1 MSDNGDARPLHVI
14 TGAGSGIGAALAVH
28 AALEVGAAV
37 AVVDVDAGRA
47 AHTVETITAAGGA
60 ATTHAVDVA
69 DYAEVERLAEELHRV
84 HGSAALVAC
93 NAGIEYSG
101 PLWEMSPEAWERVRS
116 VNLDGAFNLTRA
128 LLPAMIASG
137 SRSSL
142 LYTSSIGGV
151 TIAGNQTAYVVSK
164 HAVRV
169 LAQSVA
175 CDLEAIGSRV
185 GVSILL
191 PGPVRTRI
199 FEDSTTSGG
208 HDAEAHR
215 AQLLARLRDD
225 GLNPEEVARI
235 AYDGVAA
242 GRRWIYTD
250 PDGVSDRLRSHVE
263 ELLSGVGTAPDASA
277 AVRADAR
284 E

>member
-1 MSDNGDARPLHVI
+1 MSDDEDARPLHVI

-28 AALEVGAAV
+28 AALELGAAV
-37 AVVDVDAGRA
+37 AVVDVNTERA
-47 AHTVETITAAGGA
+47 QQTADTIIAAGGVA
-60 ATTHAVDVA
+60 IAHEVDVA
-69 DYAEVERLAEELHRV
+69 DYAAVARLADQLHAV

-101 PLWEMSPEAWERVRS
+101 PLWEMPPEAWTRLRS

-128 LLPAMIASG
+128 FLPAMIASA

-151 TIAGNQTAYVVSK
+151 AIAGNQAAYVISK

-175 CDLEAIGSRV
+175 YDLEAIGSQV

-199 FEDSTTSGG
+199 FEDSTTSEG
-208 HDAEAHR
+208 HDAVDHR
-215 AQLLARLRDD
+215 AQLLARLRVE
-225 GLNPEEVARI
+225 GMNPEDVARI

-250 PDGVSDRLRSHVE
+250 PEGVSDRLRSHVE
-263 ELLSGVGTAPDASA
+263 ELLAGVGAGPGADAERPDAL
-277 AVRADAR
+277 